1 LITPARLPESAHTPH
16 SLLKKFWGYDA
27 FLPLQEASVQ
37 AILVGQD
44 SLTIL
49 PTGGGKS
56 LCYQLPALLMPG
68 TTIVISPLVALMKD
82 QVDTLLGLDI
92 SAAYLNSTL
101 SASQQR
107 ETIDR
112 FLQGEYRLLY
122 VAPERLESTGF
133 MDTLRQGNVAAFIV
147 DEAHCISQ
155 WGHDFRPAYRALRK
169 LKEGF
174 PELGIHA
181 YTATATPTVQDDICS
196 ALNLRKPNRMVGD
209 FTRPNLLYRVQ
220 YRSDTLKQVCQ
231 VIDRHSN
238 EAGIVY
244 CISRKDVDQLSKS
257 LQSKGYRVLPYH
269 AGLSDQV
276 RATNQAAFSNEQVD
290 IIVATVAFGMGI
302 DRSNVRYVIHTA
314 IPKSIE
320 HYQQEAGRAGRDRL
334 PAECILLYS
343 GADVVKWRDI
353 MKQSETPGS
362 EEIQKLALS
371 KLFEMSNYCQRILC
385 RHRFLVEYFGQPFLK
400 ASCGHCDCCLGEY
413 EVMEGGEVIAQ
424 KILSC
429 VFRTRQKFGAQ
440 HVAQVLQGADTE
452 KIRQFQHQE
461 LSTYGLLS
469 EYDRKNIVRW
479 IEQLVH
485 ENFLEKEPEYGS
497 LRLTPA
503 GIQLLKEGGKV
514 SLAQPIV
521 QKASKASKRSKAS
534 TENTEGWSDEAQNL
548 FEALRRLRRKI
559 ATEKRVPPYIIFSDV
574 TLKEMVRLRPVN
586 LSDFGEL
593 RGVGET
599 KRQELGPRFIELID
613 GFQTGGSSL

>member
-1 LITPARLPESAHTPH
+1 MISSPYSQESAQTPH
-16 SLLKKFWGYDA
+16 SVLKKFWGYDE

-37 AILVGQD
+37 AILTGQD

-56 LCYQLPALLMPG
+56 LCYQLPALLTRG
-68 TTIVISPLVALMKD
+68 TAIVISPLVALMKD

-92 SAAYLNSTL
+92 PAAYLNSTL
-101 SASQQR
+101 NASEQR
-107 ETIDR
+107 ETVER
-112 FLQGEYRLLY
+112 FLNGDYRLLY
-122 VAPERLESTGF
+122 VAPERLEAEGF
-133 MDTLRQGNVAAFIV
+133 MDTLRQGQIAAFIV

-169 LKEGF
+169 LKEAF
-174 PELGIHA
+174 PETGIHA
-181 YTATATPTVQDDICS
+181 YTATATPTVQDDICR
-196 ALNLRKPNRMVGD
+196 ALDLRNPARMVGD

-220 YRSDTLKQVCQ
+220 YRSDTLNQVCK
-231 VIDRHSN
+231 VIERHPD

-257 LQSKGYRVLPYH
+257 LQGKGYRVLPYH

-276 RATNQAAFSNEQVD
+276 RATNQAAFSNERVD

-334 PAECILLYS
+334 PAECVLLYS
-343 GADVVKWRDI
+343 GADVAKWRDI
-353 MKQSETPGS
+353 MKQSETPGN

-413 EVMEGGEVIAQ
+413 EVIEGGEVIAQ

-429 VFRTRQKFGAQ
+429 VFRTRQKFGVQ
-440 HVAQVLQGADTE
+440 HVAQVLQGAETD
-452 KIRQFQHQE
+452 KIRQFGHHE
-461 LSTYGLLS
+461 LSTYGLLK
-469 EYDRKNIVRW
+469 EFDRKNIVRW

-485 ENFLEKEPEYGS
+485 EGLLEKAPEYGS
-497 LRLTPA
+497 LLLTPT
-503 GIQLLKEGGKV
+503 GVQFLKEGGTIA
-514 SLAQPIV
+514 LARPIA
-521 QKASKASKRSKAS
+521 QKSGKGAKKAKAAIE
-534 TENTEGWSDEAQNL
+534 TENWNDEEQNL
-548 FEALRRLRRKI
+548 FQALRGLRRQI
-559 ATEKRVPPYIIFSDV
+559 ASEKRLPPYMVFSDV
-574 TLKEMVRLRPVN
+574 TLKDMVRLRPVN
-586 LSDFGEL
+586 LADFGEV

-599 KRQELGPRFIELID
+599 KRQELGPRFIGLIQD
-613 GFQTGGSSL
+613 FQSGISGF